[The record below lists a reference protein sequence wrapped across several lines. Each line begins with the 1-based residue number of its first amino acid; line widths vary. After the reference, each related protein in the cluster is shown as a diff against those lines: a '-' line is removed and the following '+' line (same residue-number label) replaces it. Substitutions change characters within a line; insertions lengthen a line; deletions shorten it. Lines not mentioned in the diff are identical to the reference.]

1 MPFGLP
7 GSAAPGRGSHIPALQ
22 LHCQVGRP
30 RMAVASAGQ
39 LAYVLAT
46 VQASDAA
53 PSARFP
59 LNFCFVLDTSGSMS
73 GKKIEAVRTAVS
85 MLVDQMLPDDV
96 VSVVSFSGNGKVI
109 VPAQPA
115 SNKETIKTLVAGLR
129 AGGGTQMARG
139 MTLGLE
145 ELRKNHS
152 PHVVTRM
159 ALLTDGRTSNRSKCL
174 ELADSARILAIPIH
188 PIGVGSEWNE
198 KLLDEVGAR
207 SRGQPAEF
215 IRQPADALEIFQ
227 QQFQSAAAVAV
238 RNATLTLDLPVGV
251 TPRRAIK
258 TLPLISDLGQSGLS
272 DRRVLVPLGDIE
284 RGMPQALLVEL
295 MVLAQRPGGFRL
307 AHVEVTYDVP
317 NLALFNETAATDALV
332 EYVADAAQAQA
343 ADAQVMNMAEKANA
357 HRLVTRALD
366 EYRETG
372 KVTTRLAP
380 NVLANL
386 DPETQTALSQLAQ
399 GQASKDVAETMV
411 KEISQKTRRLTQRLD
426 R

>member
-7 GSAAPGRGSHIPALQ
+7 GDAASGRESHVPALH

-30 RMAVASAGQ
+30 RMAVAPTGQ
-39 LAYVLAT
+39 VAYVLVT
-46 VQASDAA
+46 VQATDAVQA
-53 PSARFP
+53 TRFP

-85 MLVDQMLPDDV
+85 MLVDQMLPDDI

-109 VPAQPA
+109 VQAQPA
-115 SNKETIKTLVAGLR
+115 RNKEAIKQLVAGLR

-139 MTLGLE
+139 IALGLE
-145 ELRKNHS
+145 ELRKWHS
-152 PHVVTRM
+152 PNVVTRM
-159 ALLTDGRTSNRSKCL
+159 VLLTDGRTSNRSKCL
-174 ELADSARILAIPIH
+174 ELADSARVLAIPIH
-188 PIGVGSEWNE
+188 PMGVGSEWNE
-198 KLLDEVGAR
+198 KLLDEIGNR

-215 IRQPADALEIFQ
+215 IRQPADALAIFQ

-284 RGMPQALLVEL
+284 RGSPQATLVEL
-295 MVLAQRPGGFRL
+295 MVVTQRPGGFRL
-307 AHVEVTYDVP
+307 AHVEVAYDVP
-317 NLALFNETAATDALV
+317 NLGLFNETVATDALV

-343 ADAQVMNMAEKANA
+343 VDARVMNMAEKGNA

-380 NVLANL
+380 NVLASL
-386 DPETQTALSQLAQ
+386 DPETQSALSQLAQ
-399 GQASKDVAETMV
+399 GRASGDTAETMV

>member
-1 MPFGLP
+1 
-7 GSAAPGRGSHIPALQ
+7 
-22 LHCQVGRP
+22 
-30 RMAVASAGQ
+30 
-39 LAYVLAT
+39 
-46 VQASDAA
+46 
-53 PSARFP
+53 
-59 LNFCFVLDTSGSMS
+59 
-73 GKKIEAVRTAVS
+73 
-85 MLVDQMLPDDV
+85 
-96 VSVVSFSGNGKVI
+96 
-109 VPAQPA
+109 
-115 SNKETIKTLVAGLR
+115 
-129 AGGGTQMARG
+129 
-139 MTLGLE
+139 
-145 ELRKNHS
+145 
-152 PHVVTRM
+152 
-159 ALLTDGRTSNRSKCL
+159 
-174 ELADSARILAIPIH
+174 
-188 PIGVGSEWNE
+188 
-198 KLLDEVGAR
+198 
-207 SRGQPAEF
+207 
-215 IRQPADALEIFQ
+215 
-227 QQFQSAAAVAV
+227 
-238 RNATLTLDLPVGV
+238 V
-251 TPRRAIK
+251 TPHRAIK